1 MLTLWRF
8 VTRYIDD
15 AVALTGFVCVTYGL
29 SLWSV
34 PAAWITSGAMLI
46 AVAVVPHLRRGKP

>member
-1 MLTLWRF
+1 MRAFLRF
-8 VTRYIDD
+8 VIRIADD
-15 AVALTGFVCVTYGL
+15 MVALLGFVCVAYGL

-34 PAAWITSGAMLI
+34 PAAWVTSGVLLM